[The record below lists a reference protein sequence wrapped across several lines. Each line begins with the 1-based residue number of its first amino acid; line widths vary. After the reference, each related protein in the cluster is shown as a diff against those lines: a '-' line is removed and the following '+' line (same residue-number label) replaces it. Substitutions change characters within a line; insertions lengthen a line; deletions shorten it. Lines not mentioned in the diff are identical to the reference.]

1 MSDNRYENFTD
12 LGNARRLV
20 RLHGE
25 DLRYVHNY
33 KRWLFW
39 NDVRWRE
46 DMSGEVIRRSKSIP
60 MDLYREAAKIEDADL
75 RGNFSKHARRTESE
89 RSLKALISLAQS
101 EEGIPASPDDFDADP
116 WLLNT
121 PNGIVHLSTGKLA
134 PHSREAM
141 CTRLTGVGYE
151 CGAKSKL
158 WDTCLATWLPEPE
171 VRAFVKRAVGY
182 SLIGNILEQVLLILW
197 GGGANGKTVFVEV
210 LRAAIGEYALHT
222 PAETLISNKTG
233 GIPNDVARLKG
244 ARFVSASESEENRRL
259 AEAKV
264 KALTGGDTITAR
276 FMRAEFF
283 EFKPTFTTWLSTNH
297 KPMIR
302 GQDHGIWRRIRLI
315 PFNVQIPETSRD
327 PKLLEKLKADLPAI
341 LAWAIEGALEYN
353 KEGLAAP
360 AAVLNATDEYR
371 REQDSFGDF
380 LEERCIVEEERFALA
395 SSLHQ
400 AFTEW
405 AKVAQEESMSA
416 KAFGTKLAERGF
428 DKGRMGGHR
437 GWHGIALANRDA

>member
-1 MSDNRYENFTD
+1 MSKKIFENFTD
-12 LGNARRLV
+12 LGNARRFV
-20 RLHGE
+20 RLHGA

-33 KRWLFW
+33 RRWFVW
-39 NDVRWRE
+39 NDIRWHE
-46 DMSGEVIRRSKSIP
+46 DMRGEAIHRAKSVP
-60 MDLYREAAKIEDADL
+60 MDLYREASKIRDADL
-75 RGNFSKHARRTESE
+75 RDDVSRHARRTESE

-101 EEGIPASPDDFDADP
+101 EEGIPASPDDFDANE

-121 PNGIVHLSTGKLA
+121 QNGIVDLRTGKLT
-134 PHSREAM
+134 PHTREAM
-141 CTRLTGVGYE
+141 CSRLTGVGYE
-151 CGAKSKL
+151 PGTRSKL
-158 WDTCLATWLPEPE
+158 WEACLETWLPDQD
-171 VRAFVKRAVGY
+171 VRAFVKQAVGY

-197 GGGANGKTVFVEV
+197 GGGANGKTVFIEV
-210 LRAAIGEYALHT
+210 LRAAIGDYALHT
-222 PAETLISNKTG
+222 PAETLISNKTS

-302 GQDHGIWRRIRLI
+302 GQDHGIWRRIRLV
-315 PFNVQIPETSRD
+315 PFNVRIPESERD
-327 PKLLEKLKADLPAI
+327 PQLLENLKAELPAV
-341 LAWAIEGALEYN
+341 LAWAIEGALEYGE
-353 KEGLAAP
+353 EGLIAP
-360 AAVLNATDEYR
+360 PIVLDATDEYR

-380 LEERCIVEEERFALA
+380 LEERCTIEEGRFASA

-400 AFTEW
+400 AYTDW
-405 AKVAQEESMSA
+405 AKTAQEESMSA

-428 DKGRMGGHR
+428 DKQRTGGHR
-437 GWHGIALANRDA
+437 GWRGIALACRDA